1 MPEDPIV
8 ADVREARAQLVEAAG
23 GSVEGLVRL
32 LRARERE
39 AGRQPVEL
47 PSQAAGPNDRRG
59 ADKARG

>member
-8 ADVREARAQLVEAAG
+8 ADVREARAQLLEAAG

-39 AGRQPVEL
+39 AGRHPVEL
-47 PSQAAGPNDRRG
+47 PPHPAGSDTRSG
-59 ADKARG
+59 ADKAR

>member
-8 ADVREARAQLVEAAG
+8 ADVREARAQLLDAAG

-39 AGRQPVEL
+39 AGRHPVEL
-47 PSQAAGPNDRRG
+47 PPQAAGPNDSRG
-59 ADKARG
+59 ADSAR

>member
-8 ADVREARAQLVEAAG
+8 ADVREARAHLLEAAG

-39 AGRQPVEL
+39 AGRHPVQL
-47 PSQAAGPNDRRG
+47 PPQIPGPNDHGG
-59 ADKARG
+59 ADQAQ

>member
-8 ADVREARAQLVEAAG
+8 ADVREARAQLLEAAG

-39 AGRQPVEL
+39 AGRHPVEQ
-47 PSQAAGPNDRRG
+47 PPQAAGPNASRG
-59 ADKARG
+59 

>member
-8 ADVREARAQLVEAAG
+8 ADVRQARAQLLDAAG

-39 AGRQPVEL
+39 AGRHSVNL
-47 PSQAAGPNDRRG
+47 PPKIAGPNDHDG
-59 ADKARG
+59 ADQAQ

>member
-8 ADVREARAQLVEAAG
+8 ADVREARAQLLEAAG

-39 AGRQPVEL
+39 AGRHPVEL
-47 PSQAAGPNDRRG
+47 PPQAAGPNASRG
-59 ADKARG
+59 